1 MNESDTCW
9 FHVETFCLSRSTH
22 SDIGHTVWIENSMI
36 KTVCVYYIAM
46 ARTRSHSLE
55 LGKTESGKDT
65 WQYLLR
71 TEGDA
76 LMCEAV
82 G

>member
-1 MNESDTCW
+1 MPLK
-9 FHVETFCLSRSTH
+9 VIH
-22 SDIGHTVWIENSMI
+22 SDIGHTVWTENSMI
-36 KTVCVYYIAM
+36 RTVCVYYIAHG
-46 ARTRSHSLE
+46 AHCSHSLE